1 MKIIFLG
8 PPGAGKGTQAQRL
21 AEKYHL
27 AQISTGDM
35 LRAEV
40 KSGSAAGIQAK
51 QIMEA
56 GQLFPDDLMVAMI
69 QNRIRADDCK
79 NGFILDGFPRNVDQA
94 KALDTMFYQQNLKLD
109 AVLCLQVD
117 AEILADRISGRFSCA
132 KCGASYNKQF
142 KKPLQDGV
150 CDVCGSM
157 EFVSRADDNKDTVL
171 ARLRIYE
178 EQTAPLLPY
187 YENKHCLYKVNGM
200 QTMDDVTKEI
210 EQVLKKIKIGG

>member
-21 AEKYHL
+21 AQEYQI

-40 KSGSAAGIQAK
+40 KSQSEIGLQAK
-51 QIMEA
+51 QIMDA
-56 GQLFPDDLMVAMI
+56 GQLFPDELMVKMI
-69 QNRIRADDCK
+69 QNRISADDCR
-79 NGFILDGFPRNVDQA
+79 NGFILDGFPRNVEQA
-94 KALDTMFYQQNLKLD
+94 KALDEMFHEQNLKLD

-117 AEILADRISGRFSCA
+117 DEILAERIAGRFSCA

-142 KKPLQDGV
+142 KQPVKDGI
-150 CDVCGSM
+150 CDVCGSD
-157 EFVSRADDNKDTVL
+157 EFISRADDNKETVL
-171 ARLRIYE
+171 ARLKTYQ

-187 YENKHCLYKVNGM
+187 YEKKNCLYLINGM
-200 QTMDDVTKEI
+200 KTVNEVTKEI
-210 EQVLKKIKIGG
+210 DQILKKIKIRG